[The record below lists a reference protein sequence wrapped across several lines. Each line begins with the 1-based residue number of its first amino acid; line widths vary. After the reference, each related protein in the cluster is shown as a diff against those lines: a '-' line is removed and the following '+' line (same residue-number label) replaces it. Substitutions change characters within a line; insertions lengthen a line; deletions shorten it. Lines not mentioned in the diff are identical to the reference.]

1 MSSAPTGSD
10 RLTYIDSSA
19 LVKAV
24 LREPE
29 SDDLLR
35 HFRQTRPSLI
45 ASSLLKVET
54 MRAIRQVEPT
64 EGLAELNVALEE
76 IVLVAVTESILRRA
90 ATVEPA
96 FLRSLD
102 AVHLATALDAGAEA
116 MIVYDRR
123 LADAARAHGLT
134 VMSPGA

>member
-10 RLTYIDSSA
+10 ELTYIDSSA

-54 MRAIRQVEPT
+54 TRAIRQVEPT
-64 EGLAELNVALEE
+64 KGLAELNSALEE
-76 IVLVAVTESILRRA
+76 IVLVAVTETILRRA
-90 ATVEPA
+90 ANLESA
-96 FLRSLD
+96 LRSLD
-102 AVHLATALDAGAEA
+102 AVHLATALDVGAEA

-123 LADAARAHGLT
+123 LADAARGYGLT
-134 VMSPGA
+134 VLSPGA

>member
-10 RLTYIDSSA
+10 ELTYIDSSA

-29 SDDLLR
+29 SDELLR

-54 MRAIRQVEPT
+54 TRAIRQVEPIK
-64 EGLAELNVALEE
+64 GLAELNVALEE
-76 IVLVAVTESILRRA
+76 IVLVAVTETILRRA
-90 ATVEPA
+90 ANLEPA
-96 FLRSLD
+96 LRSLD
-102 AVHLATALDAGAEA
+102 AVHLATALDVGAEA

-123 LADAARAHGLT
+123 LADAARGYGLT

>member
-1 MSSAPTGSD
+1 MSSGPTGSD
-10 RLTYIDSSA
+10 ELTYIDSSA

-24 LREPE
+24 LLEPE

-54 MRAIRQVEPT
+54 TRAIRQVEPT
-64 EGLAELNVALEE
+64 KGLAELNSALEE
-76 IVLVAVTESILRRA
+76 IVLVAVTETILRRA
-90 ATVEPA
+90 ANLESA
-96 FLRSLD
+96 LRSLD
-102 AVHLATALDAGAEA
+102 AVHLATALDVGAEA

-123 LADAARAHGLT
+123 LADAARGYGLT
-134 VMSPGA
+134 VLSPGA

>member
-1 MSSAPTGSD
+1 MSSGPTGSD
-10 RLTYIDSSA
+10 ELTYIDSSA

-54 MRAIRQVEPT
+54 TRAIRQVEPT
-64 EGLAELNVALEE
+64 KGLAELNSALEE
-76 IVLVAVTESILRRA
+76 IVLVAVTETILRRA
-90 ATVEPA
+90 ANLEPA
-96 FLRSLD
+96 LRSLD
-102 AVHLATALDAGAEA
+102 AVHLATALDVGAEA

-123 LADAARAHGLT
+123 LADAARGYGLT
-134 VMSPGA
+134 VLSPGA

>member
-10 RLTYIDSSA
+10 ELTYIDSSA

-24 LREPE
+24 LLEPE

-54 MRAIRQVEPT
+54 TRAIRQVEPT
-64 EGLAELNVALEE
+64 KGLAELNSALEE
-76 IVLVAVTESILRRA
+76 IVLVAVTETILRRA
-90 ATVEPA
+90 ANLEPA
-96 FLRSLD
+96 LRSLD
-102 AVHLATALDAGAEA
+102 AVHLATALDVGAEA

-123 LADAARAHGLT
+123 LADAARGYGLT
-134 VMSPGA
+134 VLSPGA

>member
-1 MSSAPTGSD
+1 
-10 RLTYIDSSA
+10 
-19 LVKAV
+19 V

-54 MRAIRQVEPT
+54 TRAIRQVEPT
-64 EGLAELNVALEE
+64 KGLAELNSALEE
-76 IVLVAVTESILRRA
+76 IVLVAVTETILRRA
-90 ATVEPA
+90 ANLESA
-96 FLRSLD
+96 LRSLD
-102 AVHLATALDAGAEA
+102 AVHLATALDVGAEA

-123 LADAARAHGLT
+123 LADAARGYGLT
-134 VMSPGA
+134 VLSPGA

>member
-1 MSSAPTGSD
+1 MSSGPTGSD
-10 RLTYIDSSA
+10 ELTYIDSSA

-24 LREPE
+24 LLEPE

-54 MRAIRQVEPT
+54 TRAIRQVEPT
-64 EGLAELNVALEE
+64 KGLAELNSALEE
-76 IVLVAVTESILRRA
+76 IVLVAVTETILRRA
-90 ATVEPA
+90 ANLEPA
-96 FLRSLD
+96 LRSLD
-102 AVHLATALDAGAEA
+102 AVHLATALDVGAEA

-123 LADAARAHGLT
+123 LADAARGYGLT
-134 VMSPGA
+134 VLSPGA

>member
-10 RLTYIDSSA
+10 QLTYIDSSA

-45 ASSLLKVET
+45 ASSLIKVET
-54 MRAIRQVEPT
+54 TRAIRQVEPT
-64 EGLAELNVALEE
+64 KGVAELNVALEE
-76 IVLVAVTESILRRA
+76 ITLVAVTEAILRRA
-90 ATVEPA
+90 ANVEPA
-96 FLRSLD
+96 LLRSLD
-102 AVHLATALDAGAEA
+102 AVHLATALDVGAEA
-116 MIVYDRR
+116 MIVYDQR
-123 LADAARAHGLT
+123 LADAARAHGFA
-134 VMSPGA
+134 VMSPGT

>member
-1 MSSAPTGSD
+1 MSSGPTGSD
-10 RLTYIDSSA
+10 ELTYIDSSA

-24 LREPE
+24 LLEPE

-54 MRAIRQVEPT
+54 TRAIRQVEPT
-64 EGLAELNVALEE
+64 KGLAELNIALEE
-76 IVLVAVTESILRRA
+76 IVLVAVTETILRRA
-90 ATVEPA
+90 ANLESA
-96 FLRSLD
+96 LRSLD
-102 AVHLATALDAGAEA
+102 AVHLATALDVGAEA

-123 LADAARAHGLT
+123 LADAARRYGLT
-134 VMSPGA
+134 VLSPGA

>member
-10 RLTYIDSSA
+10 ELTYIDSSA

-24 LREPE
+24 LLEPE

-54 MRAIRQVEPT
+54 TRAIRQVEPT
-64 EGLAELNVALEE
+64 KGLAELNSALEE
-76 IVLVAVTESILRRA
+76 IVLVAVTETILRRA
-90 ATVEPA
+90 ANLESA
-96 FLRSLD
+96 LRSLD
-102 AVHLATALDAGAEA
+102 AVHLATALDVGAEA

-123 LADAARAHGLT
+123 LADAARGYGLT
-134 VMSPGA
+134 VLSPGA

>member
-1 MSSAPTGSD
+1 MSSGPTGSD
-10 RLTYIDSSA
+10 ELTYIDSSA

-24 LREPE
+24 LLEPE

-54 MRAIRQVEPT
+54 TRAIRQVEPT
-64 EGLAELNVALEE
+64 EGLAELNSALEE
-76 IVLVAVTESILRRA
+76 IVLVAVTETILRRA
-90 ATVEPA
+90 ANLEPA
-96 FLRSLD
+96 LRSLD
-102 AVHLATALDAGAEA
+102 AVHLATALDVGAEA

-123 LADAARAHGLT
+123 LADAARGYGLT
-134 VMSPGA
+134 VLSPGA

>member
-10 RLTYIDSSA
+10 KLTYIDSSA

-54 MRAIRQVEPT
+54 TRAIRQVEPT
-64 EGLAELNVALEE
+64 KGLAELNIALEE
-76 IVLVAVTESILRRA
+76 IVLVAVTETILRRA
-90 ATVEPA
+90 ANLEPA
-96 FLRSLD
+96 PLRSLD
-102 AVHLATALDAGAEA
+102 AVHLATALDVGAEA

-123 LADAARAHGLT
+123 LADAARRYGLT
-134 VMSPGA
+134 VLSPGA

>member
-24 LREPE
+24 LRAPE
-29 SDDLLR
+29 SDELHR
-35 HFRQTRPSLI
+35 HFRQTRPALI

-54 MRAIRQVEPT
+54 TRAIRQVEPIN
-64 EGLAELNVALEE
+64 GLAELKVALDE
-76 IVLVAVTESILRRA
+76 IALVAVTDSILRRA
-90 ATVEPA
+90 AHVEPA
-96 FLRSLD
+96 LLRSLD
-102 AVHLATALDAGAEA
+102 AVHLATALDVGVEA

-134 VMSPGA
+134 VLSPGA

>member
-1 MSSAPTGSD
+1 MSSGPTGSD
-10 RLTYIDSSA
+10 ELTYIDSSA

-54 MRAIRQVEPT
+54 TRAIRQVEPT
-64 EGLAELNVALEE
+64 KGLAELNIALEE
-76 IVLVAVTESILRRA
+76 IVLVAVTETILRRA
-90 ATVEPA
+90 ANLESA
-96 FLRSLD
+96 LRSLD
-102 AVHLATALDAGAEA
+102 AVHLATALDVGAEA

-123 LADAARAHGLT
+123 LADAARGYGLT
-134 VMSPGA
+134 VLSPGA

>member
-1 MSSAPTGSD
+1 
-10 RLTYIDSSA
+10 
-19 LVKAV
+19 
-24 LREPE
+24 
-29 SDDLLR
+29 
-35 HFRQTRPSLI
+35 
-45 ASSLLKVET
+45 
-54 MRAIRQVEPT
+54 
-64 EGLAELNVALEE
+64 LAELNVALEE

-102 AVHLATALDAGAEA
+102 AVHLATALDTGAEA

>member
-10 RLTYIDSSA
+10 ELTYIDSSA

-29 SDDLLR
+29 SDDLLG

-54 MRAIRQVEPT
+54 TRAIRQVEPT
-64 EGLAELNVALEE
+64 KGLAELNIALEE
-76 IVLVAVTESILRRA
+76 IVLVAVTETILRRA
-90 ATVEPA
+90 ANLESA
-96 FLRSLD
+96 LRSLD
-102 AVHLATALDAGAEA
+102 AVHLATALDVGAEA

-123 LADAARAHGLT
+123 LADAARGYGLT
-134 VMSPGA
+134 VLSPGA

>member
-1 MSSAPTGSD
+1 MSSGPTGSD
-10 RLTYIDSSA
+10 ELTYIDSSA

-24 LREPE
+24 IREPE

-54 MRAIRQVEPT
+54 TRAIRQVEPT
-64 EGLAELNVALEE
+64 KGLAELNSALEE
-76 IVLVAVTESILRRA
+76 IVLVAVTETILRRA
-90 ATVEPA
+90 ANLEPA
-96 FLRSLD
+96 LRSLD
-102 AVHLATALDAGAEA
+102 AVHLATALDVGAEA

-123 LADAARAHGLT
+123 LADAARGYGLT
-134 VMSPGA
+134 VLSPGA